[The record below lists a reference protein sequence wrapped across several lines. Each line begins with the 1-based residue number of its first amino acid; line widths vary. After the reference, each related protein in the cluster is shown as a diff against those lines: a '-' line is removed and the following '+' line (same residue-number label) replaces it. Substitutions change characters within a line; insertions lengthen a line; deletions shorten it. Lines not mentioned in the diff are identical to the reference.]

1 MNVEKSLLDRNQS
14 TWLKGFLILLII
26 LGHNSI
32 LMGNLPGM
40 RTTAVYDFLYCFHVY
55 AFFFV
60 TSLYNWPNLSKKYIK
75 KIFLRLY
82 KPYTI
87 MFVLVFLANLLFIK
101 KVDTNWGGV
110 IISYLSGSDFLI
122 KKSIGMSFVWF
133 LPTMFSFLLILGSCR
148 NESLKYLRFLLLA
161 LSIGLLVL
169 SSCGFLKYEDNKWSI
184 SGSWV
189 ALRTFAVC
197 YLNRQVFEKF
207 GERKIYRY
215 LVYGVVIMITIV
227 FFSMYGRYHML
238 DSLLTYIL
246 VPSAMFQFLVVLVY
260 QKKHYSGALLYL
272 GRHSLQIYLFHQLIY
287 NSILIGL
294 NAMLITPNMMIGV
307 LTYISTLAITIIF
320 DILFRKSL
328 PAIYNF
334 MYSRNA

>member
-1 MNVEKSLLDRNQS
+1 
-14 TWLKGFLILLII
+14 
-26 LGHNSI
+26 
-32 LMGNLPGM
+32 
-40 RTTAVYDFLYCFHVY
+40 
-55 AFFFV
+55 
-60 TSLYNWPNLSKKYIK
+60 
-75 KIFLRLY
+75 
-82 KPYTI
+82 
-87 MFVLVFLANLLFIK
+87 
-101 KVDTNWGGV
+101 
-110 IISYLSGSDFLI
+110 
-122 KKSIGMSFVWF
+122 MSFVWF

-260 QKKHYSGALLYL
+260 QKKHYSDALLYL

>member
-1 MNVEKSLLDRNQS
+1 MNIEKSLLDRNQS
-14 TWLKGFLILLII
+14 TWLKGLLILLII

-40 RTTAVYDFLYCFHVY
+40 RTTVLYDFLYCFHVS
-55 AFFFV
+55 AFFFI
-60 TSLYNWPNLSKKYIK
+60 TSLYNWPNLSKEYIK

-169 SSCGFLKYEDNKWSI
+169 SSCGFFKYEDSKWSI

-189 ALRTFAVC
+189 ALRTFAIC
-197 YLNRQVFEKF
+197 FFNRWVFEKF
-207 GERKIYRY
+207 GERKLYQYI
-215 LVYGVVIMITIV
+215 VYSGAIIVTTV
-227 FFSMYGRYHML
+227 FFFMYGQYRIL
-238 DSLLTYIL
+238 DRSLTYVL
-246 VPSAMFQFLVVLVY
+246 VPSFMFQFLAVLVY

-287 NSILIGL
+287 NAILIGL
-294 NAMLITPNMMIGV
+294 NALLITPNMMIGV
-307 LTYISTLAITIIF
+307 LTYISTLVMTIIF

>member
-1 MNVEKSLLDRNQS
+1 MLDRNQS